1 VSTDAVH
8 AASSRAAPQ
17 VPVCAV
23 DQAVVTDL
31 ADDPP
36 PSGQRDGGA
45 IASALERQLVALET
59 YQGHDIEANLA
70 AAAALE
76 QDAERL
82 GEMVRVRR
90 ARLVRADM
98 EQRQGQVA
106 EAARTFLEVH
116 RWAEVNDCVAL
127 RARSHFHLAL
137 TYHYLGDESASLEHA
152 VASVELLDE
161 EAPPQVRIL
170 HLIRLANA
178 LANAGSLDAARL
190 RYAQAEQMAIAV
202 GDLTRQLLIL
212 NNLAYTEYESGQL
225 ALAQVVVSRMHGVA
239 RALGRD
245 FLIVERDTIAN
256 IQIAAGEYAA
266 AEETVQAA
274 ADAPRW
280 FEVHDF
286 ADAALTLAVAQRLG
300 GALDRASSSLRR
312 CRALCDKHNLAGVRV
327 RALAEQAE
335 LSAATG
341 DFRAAFREY
350 KEFHVEAERLRSTQ
364 QEAQAR
370 TRQVLFEI
378 AEARRDARRYHE
390 QARRDPLTALFNRRY
405 VDEALPDV
413 LANAARQGAPVTV
426 ALVDLDHFKRVNDT
440 FSHDTGDRVLT
451 TTAQLLDGH
460 CRTLGSGFAARMGGE
475 EFLLV
480 LPGRSSE
487 QAHRDLD
494 DLRRLIGSHPWHLV
508 AAGVRVTASIG
519 AVVLAPGADIDVRSL
534 LADADRNLYL
544 AKDTGRD
551 RIVL

>member
-1 VSTDAVH
+1 
-8 AASSRAAPQ
+8 
-17 VPVCAV
+17 
-23 DQAVVTDL
+23 VTEL
-31 ADDPP
+31 ADEPP
-36 PSGQRDGGA
+36 PSGRPDGR
-45 IASALERQLVALET
+45 ALERQLIALET

-70 AAAALE
+70 AAVALE
-76 QDAERL
+76 QQAELL
-82 GEMVRVRR
+82 GETIQVRR

-98 EQRQGQVA
+98 EQRQGKVA

-116 RWAEVNDCVAL
+116 RWAEVNDRVAL

-137 TYHYLGDESASLEHA
+137 TYHYLGDESGSLEHA

-161 EAPPQVRIL
+161 AAPAQLRIL
-170 HLIRLANA
+170 HLIRLANS
-178 LANAGSLDAARL
+178 LAGSGSIDAARR
-190 RYAQAEQMAIAV
+190 RYAQAEQMAIAI

-212 NNLAYTEYESGQL
+212 NNLAYTEYENGQL
-225 ALAQVVVSRMHGVA
+225 APAQGVVSRMHVVA

-266 AEETVQAA
+266 AEETLRSAVH
-274 ADAPRW
+274 APRW

-286 ADAALTLAVAQRLG
+286 ADAALTLAIAQRLG
-300 GALDRASSSLRR
+300 GALGRARSSLRR
-312 CRALCDKHNLAGVRV
+312 CRALCDKHELAGVRV
-327 RALAEQAE
+327 RMLAEQAE

-341 DFRAAFREY
+341 DFQAAFQEY

-370 TRQVLFEI
+370 TRQVLFET
-378 AEARRDARRYHE
+378 AEARRDAHRYRE

-405 VDEALPDV
+405 VDEELPDV
-413 LANAARQGAPVTV
+413 LADAARNGAPVTV
-426 ALVDLDHFKRVNDT
+426 AVVDLDHFKHVNDT
-440 FSHDTGDRVLT
+440 FSHHVGDRVLT
-451 TTAQLLDGH
+451 ATAQLLDGH
-460 CRTLGSGFAARMGGE
+460 CQALGNGFAARMGGE

-480 LPGRSSE
+480 LPGRSRE
-487 QAHRDLD
+487 QARRNLD

-508 AAGVRVTASIG
+508 ADGLRVTASIG
-519 AVVLAPGADIDVRSL
+519 ASVLAPGGDTDVRSL

-551 RIVL
+551 RVVL